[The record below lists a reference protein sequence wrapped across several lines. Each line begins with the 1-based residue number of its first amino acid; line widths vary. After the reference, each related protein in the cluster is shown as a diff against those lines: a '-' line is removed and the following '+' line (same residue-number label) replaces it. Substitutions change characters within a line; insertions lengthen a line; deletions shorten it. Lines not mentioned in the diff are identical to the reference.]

1 MSSPARILAAL
12 TLLVAA
18 YGIALPVVPL
28 AIRIL
33 APPVRN
39 FEVTQATH
47 LPDGRIRL
55 TARMEKR
62 HCIFTALRFTW
73 QGAGGDVWR
82 VGYTTTDQPEGT
94 DTDRPP
100 GHQSLGPW
108 LIAAA
113 PTDDAHTIHITV
125 RHRCGPF
132 AVVTPLASLSEDE
145 FSQPALR

>member
-1 MSSPARILAAL
+1 MPDPARILAAL

-18 YGIALPVVPL
+18 HGIALPVIPL
-28 AIRIL
+28 AIRVV
-33 APPVRN
+33 APPVRD
-39 FEVTQATH
+39 FEVTRAAR

-55 TARMEKR
+55 TARMDKR
-62 HCIFTALRFTW
+62 HCVFAALRFAWHDTD
-73 QGAGGDVWR
+73 GEVWR

-108 LIAAA
+108 LIAA
-113 PTDDAHTIHITV
+113 PPSEDATTLRIAV

-132 AVVTPLASLSEDE
+132 AVVTPLATLD
-145 FSQPALR
+145 FP

>member
-1 MSSPARILAAL
+1 MSSPARIIAIL

-18 YGIALPVVPL
+18 YGIALPAVPL
-28 AIRIL
+28 AIRML
-33 APPVRN
+33 DPPVRD
-39 FEVTQATH
+39 FTVTSATR

-62 HCIFTALRFTW
+62 HCVFAALRFAW
-73 QGAGGDVWR
+73 HGAQGDVWR
-82 VGYTTTDQPEGT
+82 VGYTATDQPPDT

-100 GHQSLGPW
+100 GHQTLGPW

-113 PTDDAHTIHITV
+113 PTDHATTLRIAV

-132 AVVTPLASLSEDE
+132 AVVTPLATLD
-145 FSQPALR
+145 FP

>member
-12 TLLVAA
+12 TLLVVA

-28 AIRIL
+28 AIRAL
-33 APPVRN
+33 APPIRD
-39 FEVTQATH
+39 FHVTDVAH
-47 LPDGRIRL
+47 LPDGRVRVM
-55 TARMEKR
+55 ARMEKR
-62 HCIFTALRFTW
+62 HCIFAALRFTW
-73 QGAGGDVWR
+73 RSAGGEVWR
-82 VGYTTTDQPEGT
+82 VGYTTTDQPDGT

-113 PTDDAHTIHITV
+113 PTESARTLHITV

-132 AVVTPLASLSEDE
+132 AVITPLAMLDS
-145 FSQPALR
+145 P